1 MAEVERAGES
11 LTLSRGKKCQS
22 KHRFGFS
29 QSLDIIIVME
39 IFRLFLAPK
48 LHLVVIPHLLF
59 QT

>member
-48 LHLVVIPHLLF
+48 LHLD
-59 QT
+59 